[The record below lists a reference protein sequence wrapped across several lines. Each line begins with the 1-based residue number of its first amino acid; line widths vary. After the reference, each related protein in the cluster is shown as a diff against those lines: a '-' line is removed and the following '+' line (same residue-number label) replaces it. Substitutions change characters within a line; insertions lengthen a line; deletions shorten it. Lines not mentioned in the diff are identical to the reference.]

1 MSSATGRSAAA
12 SRPSPPATDVEAGPE
27 PGGTRG
33 GLRWISWLTAAMVV
47 TGAGLLALGGAPV
60 AAELRPVGLLL
71 ALLVAFA
78 VTEVLVIH
86 LPTTRTAHSFSLREL
101 PAVLGLVYLEPTGYV
116 LVYLVGAGAGLA
128 LWERQRG
135 RKLYFNL
142 ALFFLEACL
151 GVTVFGLLAPP
162 DGDVGVGTWLA
173 VLVAVLLTD
182 VVSWLAVSVAILA
195 VEGSLSRTH
204 ALRTLAAGLAGA
216 LINTS
221 MALLVVVLVAER
233 PAALSLVVV
242 VVVMLAVGYRA
253 YLSVVDGH
261 TRLQALYRFVGST
274 GTASELDDT
283 LRSVLA
289 EAGELL
295 RAERAELV
303 LLGEGGDPA
312 VLVSL
317 CPRDGLTDRPVPDG
331 ELAASW
337 WSGAVAGES
346 VLLPSDVREGR
357 TPDAPR
363 DGIAVPVRS
372 PGFRG
377 VFLVAERSFEKET
390 FDARDLQ
397 LFETLGAHAAVT
409 LEKARLVDRLRR
421 VAAEREHDAL
431 HDALTGLPNR
441 RAFNEAVARTLGA
454 GVGGAVLLMDLDDFK
469 DVNDTLGHRAGDE
482 LLQVTGRRLSALV
495 ADDPTG
501 GAGAG
506 TVARLGGD
514 EFAVLLPGVGPDAA
528 VLRARDILASVTA
541 PVPMQDITLTTTA
554 SIGVAPIPP
563 DARDS
568 DELLVHAD
576 VAMYA
581 AKASG
586 AGVSPYVPEDTDAVH
601 RRLALAG
608 ELPTAIE
615 HRGFEVWCQPQ
626 TDARTGVVTGVE
638 ALLRWWHPSYGWVP
652 PTEVVA
658 IAERTGL
665 LGRLTLAVLAESLR
679 LRSEWAR
686 AGYELDISVNVTA
699 RDISD
704 LSLPG
709 AVGALLA
716 ATGTPPAALV
726 LEITESGVMSDPE
739 RSLEVLAAL
748 HRLGVGVSVD
758 DFGTGHS
765 SLAYLERL
773 PVNEVKIDQSFVK
786 RLELEATDSTVVRSI
801 VLLAHDLGMRVVA
814 EGVESDVARQ
824 RVQAL
829 GCELVQGFVVARPM
843 PGDQVPGWVAGRT
856 PEPLRG

>member
-1 MSSATGRSAAA
+1 MALAAA
-12 SRPSPPATDVEAGPE
+12 ALTLPS
-27 PGGTRG
+27 
-33 GLRWISWLTAAMVV
+33 
-47 TGAGLLALGGAPV
+47 LLADPAAAAPSFAWLAVV
-60 AAELRPVGLLL
+60 AVFALCEGL
-71 ALLVAFA
+71 V
-78 VTEVLVIH
+78 VY
-86 LPTTRTAHSFSLREL
+86 LPANRNSHTFSLREI
-101 PAVLGLVYLEPTGYV
+101 PAVLGLAFLPPEQYVTAYLAGS
-116 LVYLVGAGAGLA
+116 LVTLVI
-128 LWERQRG
+128 WSRQRG
-135 RKLYFNL
+135 LKLAFNV
-142 ALFFLEACL
+142 ALFAFEASI
-151 GVTVFGLLAPP
+151 GLLAYHLVLGGAAAT
-162 DGDVGVGTWLA
+162 DLRGWLA
-173 VLVAVLLTD
+173 ALVAVLLTD
-182 VVSWLAVSVAILA
+182 LISAAAVAAAISLAEGRLETSLLREIVV
-195 VEGSLSRTH
+195 T
-204 ALRTLAAGLAGA
+204 GLPAA
-216 LINTS
+216 LIDTCA
-221 MALLVVVLVAER
+221 ALVIIILIDVR
-233 PAALSLVVV
+233 PAALPLLAVVV
-242 VVVMLAVGYRA
+242 GLLLVAYRA
-253 YLSVVDGH
+253 YVKLG
-261 TRLQALYRFVGST
+261 TGYAQLQTLYRFVGST
-274 GTASELDDT
+274 GRAADVDEAVEA
-283 LRSVLA
+283 VLA
-289 EAGELL
+289 EASDLL
-295 RAERAELV
+295 RAERAEVVV
-303 LLGEGGDPA
+303 LGGPVGA
-312 VLVSL
+312 GTRHSL
-317 CPRDGLTDRPVPDG
+317 CPRDGLMSEALSPADLRSAWWAP
-331 ELAASW
+331 AAEGSP
-337 WSGAVAGES
+337 
-346 VLLPSDVREGR
+346 VLLASERQGR
-357 TPDAPR
+357 TADTPR
-363 DGIAVPVRS
+363 DGLAVPLES

-686 AGYELDISVNVTA
+686 AGHELDISVNVTA

-709 AVGALLA
+709 SVGALLA